1 MKLLLILNKNPYD
14 GTDVARNA
22 LRLAEATVNAGD
34 TASIFLLNDS
44 VDLAREGVSPG
55 GYDTD
60 LGKMLSGLIA
70 KGVTVEVCKSCLT
83 RCGIARNMPLVSG
96 ASESKM
102 SELAALIKAS
112 DKIISF

>member
-22 LRLAEATVNAGD
+22 LRLAEATVHEGD
-34 TASIFLLNDS
+34 STSIFLLNDS
-44 VDLAREGVSPG
+44 MDLAREGVSPG

-60 LGKMLSGLIA
+60 LGKMLSELMA
-70 KGVTVEVCKSCLT
+70 KGVMVKVCKSCLT
-83 RCGIARNMPLVSG
+83 RCGIARNMPLLSG

-102 SELAALIKAS
+102 SELAALIKES
-112 DKIISF
+112 DKVISF

>member
-22 LRLAEATVNAGD
+22 LRLAEAVVEAGD
-34 TASIFLLNDS
+34 SASIFLLNDS
-44 VDLAREGVSPG
+44 IDLARQGVSPG

-60 LGKMLSGLIA
+60 LGKMLSELMA
-70 KGVTVEVCKSCLT
+70 KGVVVKVCKSCLT

-96 ASESKM
+96 ACESKM
-102 SELAALIKAS
+102 SELAALIKAA
-112 DKIISF
+112 DKVISF

>member
-34 TASIFLLNDS
+34 SPSIFLLNDS
-44 VDLAREGVSPG
+44 IDLAREGVSQG

-60 LGKMLSGLIA
+60 LGKMLSELMA
-70 KGVTVEVCKSCLT
+70 KGVMVKVCKSCLT
-83 RCGIARNMPLVSG
+83 RCGIARNMPLISG
-96 ASESKM
+96 VAESKM
-102 SELAALIKAS
+102 SELAALIKDS
-112 DKIISF
+112 DKVISF